1 MHDLDNVM
9 RKLNHQRIFPTHI
22 FQMDNFYPYVEEL
35 SKVIELGYEQHIPN
49 WQSRP
54 NLHNENNFKNFA
66 EYIIDINKEVI
77 RDNLGYQFDDI
88 KITDMWANVLKPGEY
103 HAPHTHSNNFLSG
116 VFYLQSDDRSAG
128 LEFFDPRAQTGVLCP
143 RIKNGNVMNA
153 NAVGFDPRE
162 NMGLIFPAWLQH
174 WVKTSNSDER
184 MSVSWNTLTKG
195 HYGGPLGKA
204 NAYI

>member
-22 FQMDNFYPYVEEL
+22 FQMDNFYPHVEEL

-103 HAPHTHSNNFLSG
+103 HAPHTHSNNFYSG
-116 VFYLQSDDRSAG
+116 VFYTDAEDTSGICFA
-128 LEFFDPRAQTGVLCP
+128 DPRAQA
-143 RIKNGNVMNA
+143 NVIVPTSTPNLDNA
-153 NAVGFDPRE
+153 NVLEYKSKTNRIY
-162 NMGLIFPAWLQH
+162 LFPSWIYH
-174 WVKTSNSDER
+174 WVPALKGNKTRTSI
-184 MSVSWNTLTKG
+184 SWNIQLKG
-195 HYGGPLGKA
+195 NIGKSTHFQSA
-204 NAYI
+204 FFE

>member
-103 HAPHTHSNNFLSG
+103 HAPHTHSNNFTVVYFIQTQRTPL
-116 VFYLQSDDRSAG
+116 VFVLQT
-128 LEFFDPRAQTGVLCP
+128 LEHKQMSLFLHLH
-143 RIKNGNVMNA
+143 RI
-153 NAVGFDPRE
+153 
-162 NMGLIFPAWLQH
+162 
-174 WVKTSNSDER
+174 
-184 MSVSWNTLTKG
+184 
-195 HYGGPLGKA
+195 
-204 NAYI
+204 